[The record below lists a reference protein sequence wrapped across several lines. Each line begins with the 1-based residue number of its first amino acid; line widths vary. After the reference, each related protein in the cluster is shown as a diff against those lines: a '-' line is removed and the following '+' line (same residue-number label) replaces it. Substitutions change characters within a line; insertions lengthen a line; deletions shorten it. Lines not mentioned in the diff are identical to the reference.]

1 MERFGRLPQSAA
13 WRHEVSKDG
22 FEVVF
27 FAQGPDAVRIAGET
41 TAVEEGEP
49 FWVGYEIELDPATW
63 TTRRARVRGRSARGA
78 HERLVERE
86 DGGAWRIDG
95 EPADF
100 LEGVEDVD
108 LEASAMTNAFP
119 VRRTRLAPG
128 VRTQAPAAYVRALD
142 LSVER
147 LEQTYARLG
156 DRRFEYDCRRFDF
169 TCELI
174 YDDAGLVTTYPEIAR
189 RVH

>member
-1 MERFGRLPQSAA
+1 MEHFGRLPQAAA
-13 WRHEVSKDG
+13 WRHEASKDG

-63 TTRRARVRGRSARGA
+63 ATRRARVRGRSAAAPTSGWSSA
-78 HERLVERE
+78 TAAAP
-86 DGGAWRIDG
+86 GGSTAQPRRSST
-95 EPADF
+95 
-100 LEGVEDVD
+100 GVEDVD

-119 VRRTRLAPG
+119 VRRMRLAPG
-128 VRTQAPAAYVRALD
+128 VRTDAPAAYVRALD

-147 LEQTYARLG
+147 LEQTYERLG

-169 TCELI
+169 TCELV

-189 RVH
+189 RVL